1 MHRTISARLLD
12 WYAVNARDLPW
23 RTSRDPYEI
32 WVAEIM
38 LQQTRVDTV
47 LPYFARWMK
56 RFPSIADL
64 ARSSQQDVL
73 TLWEGLGYYSRARN
87 LHHAAQIVMR
97 DFGGE
102 IPREPELLLT
112 LPGIG
117 RAGAADIA
125 SIAFGKDI
133 GTVEGN
139 IRRIV
144 ARLLDL
150 TSIMG
155 TRLFESQVQA
165 YIDSNLP
172 PGKAGDYNQ
181 AWMDLGASICT
192 PDSPDCDACP
202 LTYDCIS
209 RKNGTQTL
217 RPVRRAKNIL
227 PEIVVTAGILFD
239 DRREKVLIARRPQ
252 KGLLGGLWE
261 FPGGKLEENESLEG
275 CLAREWMEELG
286 LVIQV
291 GQEQGQYRHAYSHFK
306 VVLHAFFC
314 YSATNTVPVRIECD
328 HAWVRIGELDQY
340 PMGKIDRMI
349 SHSLPNLNS
358 PQLGNYQRSGK
369 DQAY

>member
-1 MHRTISARLLD
+1 MHNEIAARLLD
-12 WYAVNARDLPW
+12 WYAVHARDLPW

-47 LPYFARWMK
+47 LPYFDRWMK
-56 RFPSIADL
+56 RFPSISNL
-64 ARSSQQDVL
+64 AESSQQDVL
-73 TLWEGLGYYSRARN
+73 TVWEGLGYYSRARN
-87 LHHAAQIVMR
+87 FHHAAQIVMR
-97 DFGGE
+97 NFGGR
-102 IPREPELLLT
+102 IPQDPDVLLT

-125 SIAFGKDI
+125 SIAYGKDI

-144 ARLLDL
+144 ARLQDL
-150 TSIMG
+150 TTVLG
-155 TRLFESQVQA
+155 TRKFESQVQA
-165 YIDSNLP
+165 FIDANLP
-172 PGKAGDYNQ
+172 AGKAGDYNQ

-192 PDSPDCDACP
+192 PDNPDCKACP
-202 LTYDCIS
+202 LSYDCIS
-209 RKNGTQTL
+209 RKNGIQAL
-217 RPVRRAKNIL
+217 RPVRQAKNAL

-261 FPGGKLEENESLEG
+261 FPGGKLEDDETLEG

-286 LVIQV
+286 IDIQV
-291 GQEQGQYRHAYSHFK
+291 GHQQGKYKHAYSHFK
-306 VVLHAFFC
+306 VILYAFFC
-314 YSATNTVPVRIECD
+314 FYPTNTPPVRIESV
-328 HAWVRIGELDQY
+328 HAWVNIGELDKY

-349 SHSLPNLNS
+349 SRDLS
-358 PQLGNYQRSGK
+358 K
-369 DQAY
+369 AITTC